1 MNLTYHKDEALRL
14 IKMAVPIFIGSI
26 STTGMAFTDTL
37 MAGRVSSLDLAGL
50 SLATSIFIL
59 ITIPMS
65 AFMLGVTPIISADHG
80 NDNRKNIHF
89 HFYQL
94 LYISVIISLISIAF
108 SLSAPLLFPYL
119 NLEPRVEEVATKY
132 LWIVSAGIPFT
143 FAFNSFRSLTDG
155 IGKTKISM
163 ICCMLGLGINVF
175 LNWVFIYGKFGFPA
189 MGGIGCAVATA
200 MVQFFMLV
208 IQLFLTSRIRYLQK
222 CAIYRDPP
230 KPDNVTCRKF
240 IGTGF
245 PLAVAILLEIGI
257 FSLFSLV
264 VSTMGSTAMAAN
276 QIFFNYMT
284 LIYIIPMSI
293 ANAVSIRIGY
303 AHGANDFTAV
313 RNTISSAFVIG
324 LALSVVVGIASY
336 ILRNQIISIYT
347 SDEEVKNILTETFI
361 CVSVYQIGDY
371 CQTIGTGI
379 LRGFQKNRIILV
391 MALITYWMFTVPV
404 GLILCFKSVLWGPH
418 GFNGL
423 WIALCVSLYIL
434 AVAYIYRTHRIVS
447 RLKAVN

>member
-1 MNLTYHKDEALRL
+1 
-14 IKMAVPIFIGSI
+14 
-26 STTGMAFTDTL
+26 
-37 MAGRVSSLDLAGL
+37 
-50 SLATSIFIL
+50 
-59 ITIPMS
+59 
-65 AFMLGVTPIISADHG
+65 
-80 NDNRKNIHF
+80 
-89 HFYQL
+89 
-94 LYISVIISLISIAF
+94 
-108 SLSAPLLFPYL
+108 
-119 NLEPRVEEVATKY
+119 
-132 LWIVSAGIPFT
+132 
-143 FAFNSFRSLTDG
+143 
-155 IGKTKISM
+155 
-163 ICCMLGLGINVF
+163 MLGLCINVF
-175 LNWVFIYGKFGFPA
+175 LNWIFIYGKFGFPA
-189 MGGIGCAVATA
+189 MGGIGCAAATA

-208 IQLFLTSRIRYLQK
+208 MQMFLTGRVSYLQK
-222 CAIYRDPP
+222 CAIYRTPP
-230 KPDNVTCRKF
+230 KPDNVTCRQF
-240 IGTGF
+240 IRTGF

-264 VSTMGSTAMAAN
+264 VSAMGSTTMAAN

-284 LIYIIPMSI
+284 LIYIIPMSL

-303 AHGANDFTAV
+303 TYGSEDFMAV

-324 LALSVVVGIASY
+324 LALSIGVGIASY
-336 ILRNQIISIYT
+336 ILKNQIISIYT
-347 SDEEVKNILTETFI
+347 DDEEVKNLLSETFI

-423 WIALCVSLYIL
+423 WMALCVSLYIL

-447 RLKAVN
+447 RLKADN